1 MKKLTYNNYLKAAKI
16 VRGKGY
22 TDTAEVDKIV
32 RNAFALCEH
41 NGYQQTV
48 EHYLSLVQDAPEK
61 RASVYGYVNGQPV
74 YSRDEFV
81 FKCRGFGAIESDE
94 ELVEYARK
102 VTWNWSRAGH
112 HHSFISFYLGDYA
125 LDHPY
130 RDLTKTEYAR
140 LKELQA
146 EAIAKHEAEE
156 EARGWEL
163 VETIYWADNSVEEYY
178 RDKNGETK
186 SVMVVQPHGD
196 VCF

>member
-16 VRGKGY
+16 VRRKGY

-48 EHYLSLVQDAPEK
+48 EHYLSLVQDAPER
-61 RASVYGYVNGQPV
+61 RALVYGYVNGQPV

-81 FKCRGFGAIESDE
+81 FKCRGFGAIESDDA
-94 ELVEYARK
+94 LMEYARK
-102 VTWNWSRAGH
+102 VTSNWYRSGH

-130 RDLTKTEYAR
+130 RDLTKTEYER

-146 EAIAKHEAEE
+146 EARAKHEAEE
-156 EARGWEL
+156 DARGWEL

-196 VCF
+196 VC